1 MTFAA
6 TSTFASQHTIAFLPG
21 FGAIDV
27 SNSAGELIEGPGANL
42 LTISGDDAVGVFQ
55 VGNGVTASISGLTI
69 TGGSATNGGGIDN
82 DGRLT
87 ITDSTIENSYASN
100 NGGGIANSG
109 TLTVT
114 DSTIEGSN
122 ASNNGGGI
130 NNCGTLTIS
139 DSSITDNY
147 VSHDGGGINN
157 DGTLTVT
164 DSTIANNSSGAGG
177 GIENTGM
184 LTLMNCTIAGNGV
197 VFQGGG
203 IDNFDT
209 LTAVDTTIAYNTGS
223 YYSGLGGGGLCDEPG
238 STALLDN
245 TIVALNTNANS
256 RPEDITGSVCLA
268 SAYNLIGTGGSGGLT
283 NATSGN
289 LVGIADPGLAAG
301 LTNNGGP
308 TQTIALLAGSAG
320 HRFRQHCTGRPVWPH
335 HRPARGRLPPDRQRN
350 RRHRRLRAAP
360 SFGNAT
366 VYMVNLTSDTGASSG
381 TDSVGG
387 TAYPSG
393 DLLWAITQANANTN
407 PAGSV
412 IEFDPTVFNSSSR
425 QTIALTSTL
434 ELSEA
439 PGPEVIQGPGANVVT
454 ISGNHAVVVFSV
466 GSATTATITGLTIA
480 DGRPGI
486 SNGGRS
492 RSPAARLPTTP
503 ESLATA

>member
-1 MTFAA
+1 M
-6 TSTFASQHTIAFLPG
+6 PG

-55 VGNGVTASISGLTI
+55 VGNGVTASISGLTV

-209 LTAVDTTIAYNTGS
+209 LTAVDTTIAYTQEATTPDWEAEGYAMNRGAPPSSITRS
-223 YYSGLGGGGLCDEPG
+223 SL
-238 STALLDN
+238 STQMQTPA
-245 TIVALNTNANS
+245 
-256 RPEDITGSVCLA
+256 PEDITGSVCPA

-283 NATSGN
+283 NAHQRQPGRRRRPGARR
-289 LVGIADPGLAAG
+289 GIGRQWRPDPDHRPPGRQ
-301 LTNNGGP
+301 P
-308 TQTIALLAGSAG
+308 G
-320 HRFRQHCTGRPVWPH
+320 HRCRQHRTGRDH
-335 HRPARGRLPPDRQRN
+335 GNALTTDQRGTGFPRIVNGTVDIG
-350 RRHRRLRAAP
+350 AFESP
-360 SFGNAT
+360 SFGNARST
-366 VYMVNLTSDTGASSG
+366 WSTSRATPAQARRRRPPPRATCSG
-381 TDSVGG
+381 
-387 TAYPSG
+387 PSPRP
-393 DLLWAITQANANTN
+393 TPTPTP
-407 PAGSV
+407 PAV
-412 IEFDPTVFNSSSR
+412 
-425 QTIALTSTL
+425 
-434 ELSEA
+434 
-439 PGPEVIQGPGANVVT
+439 
-454 ISGNHAVVVFSV
+454 
-466 GSATTATITGLTIA
+466 
-480 DGRPGI
+480 
-486 SNGGRS
+486 
-492 RSPAARLPTTP
+492 
-503 ESLATA
+503 